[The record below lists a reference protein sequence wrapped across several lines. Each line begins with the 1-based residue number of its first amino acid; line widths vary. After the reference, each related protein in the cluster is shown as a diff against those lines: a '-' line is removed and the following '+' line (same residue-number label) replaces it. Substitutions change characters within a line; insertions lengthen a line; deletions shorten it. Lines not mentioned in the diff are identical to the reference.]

1 MKHIAAALVK
11 AQKEFGPALKT
22 STNPHFRTKYADLS
36 ACIEAV
42 IDGLNNN
49 GIYLM
54 QLNEERDGGVCIQT
68 VFIHESG
75 EQISAGSLFVPAA
88 KQDPQG
94 YGAALTYARR
104 YSLMA
109 ACGIAP
115 EDDDANSAK
124 APANRPTVVPAPK
137 TAPAPKPQA
146 APAVPPKMEGKDTQW
161 QLKVS
166 AEPGAE
172 WGDWLKTVV
181 DLTVFAL
188 EASQTKEDV
197 MNIFRTNRV
206 IYDRIQSQDA
216 EAYAELTATFK
227 HFKEQFNEQVPE

>member
-1 MKHIAAALVK
+1 MKNIAAALVK

-22 STNPHFRTKYADLS
+22 SNNPHFRSKYADLS

-49 GIYLM
+49 GVYLM
-54 QLNEERDGGVCIQT
+54 QLNVERDGGVCVQT

-75 EQISAGSLFVPAA
+75 EQIAAGSLFVPAA

-94 YGAALTYARR
+94 YGSALTYARR

-124 APANRPTVVPAPK
+124 APAPRPTV
-137 TAPAPKPQA
+137 APATQAAPVPKPKA
-146 APAVPPKMEGKDTQW
+146 APAVPPKMEGKNSQW

-166 AEPGAE
+166 AEPDTAWE
-172 WGDWLKTVV
+172 DWLKTVV

-188 EASQTKEDV
+188 ESTSSKADV
-197 MNIFRTNRV
+197 MDIFRTNRV

-216 EAYAELTATFK
+216 DVYAELTATFK
-227 HFKEQFNEQVPE
+227 HFKEQFNEQ

>member
-1 MKHIAAALVK
+1 MKQIAAALVK

-22 STNPHFRTKYADLS
+22 STNPHFRSKYADLS
-36 ACIEAV
+36 ACVEAV

-54 QLNEERDGGVCIQT
+54 QLTEEREGGVCVQT

-75 EQISAGSLFVPAA
+75 EQMSGGSLFVPAS

-94 YGAALTYARR
+94 YGSALSYVRR

-115 EDDDANSAK
+115 EDDDGNSAK
-124 APANRPTVVPAPK
+124 APTPRHEVVAAPK
-137 TAPAPKPQA
+137 A
-146 APAVPPKMEGKDTQW
+146 APVAKPKAEPVTPPKMEGKDAPW

-166 AEPGAE
+166 AEPGTNWE
-172 WGDWLKTVV
+172 DWLQTVAE
-181 DLTVFAL
+181 LTAFAL
-188 EASQTKEDV
+188 ESATSKADV
-197 MNIFRTNRV
+197 MDIFRTNRN
-206 IYDRIQSQDA
+206 IYDRIQAQDA
-216 EAYAELTATFK
+216 DAYAELTTTFK
-227 HFKEQFNEQVPE
+227 HFKEKFNEQ